1 MTRQLLACCLG
12 CCLLASPPVLEARA
26 VEMPVREAGLWEMK
40 MLRSGSPL
48 PEMTMQGEG
57 VYRS

>member
-48 PEMTMQGEG
+48 PEMTM
-57 VYRS
+57 